1 MSHAH
6 IQLVDSCSPT
16 DTVSL
21 DGSAASSDTAA
32 SAAAPAAADDELR
45 RSSWRHSA
53 LILTGEIMGTGVLGL
68 PYACSRLGWVL
79 GLGSSVFFAGTAVY
93 AGRLLARVRNDHH
106 PRASSYAEVAHAQFG
121 PRFGGATRVAI
132 LATWTLLL
140 GYYLIVVADSLK
152 LAFPDTRLCGW
163 QWAAVGCLLLAAPLQ
178 LRSLHALSYLS
189 LPSTVAMI
197 AATGLIL
204 GSLGSDGGG
213 GGHGGGPGGGGG
225 GGGGGGEDGGGSG
238 HPTTS
243 LWPADDG
250 ASVLSLYS
258 SFGSFIF
265 AYQGQSLFLEI
276 MREMKSPRHF
286 PRAVGVANGFMLL
299 VYAGSCVV
307 GYGSRGAAVESFLPD
322 SLADGPLKRAVGLL
336 LAFHVAVAYLIT
348 GQPLHR
354 TLVEALAPTSAAT
367 KGGGDDAG
375 GEATRWLFVTL
386 GLLGFGFV
394 VSNAIPFF
402 ADFQNLLGS
411 VTGAPIVFGF
421 PALFYLRACRLH
433 GKRVSRADAVGCA
446 VFLGVFLPMFTVLGT
461 VTALRDIANDWA
473 DNGAPFECGLD

>member
-1 MSHAH
+1 MHAH

-21 DGSAASSDTAA
+21 DGSAASSDTAG
-32 SAAAPAAADDELR
+32 SAAAPASADDEVR

-106 PRASSYAEVAHAQFG
+106 PRATSYAEVAHAQFG
-121 PRFGGATRVAI
+121 ARFGGATRAAI

-152 LAFPDTRLCGW
+152 LAFPNTRLCDW
-163 QWAAVGCLLLAAPLQ
+163 QWAAVGCALLAAPLQ

-189 LPSTVAMI
+189 LPSTVAMV
-197 AATGLIL
+197 AATALIL
-204 GSLGSDGGG
+204 GSLGTGGVDGARA
-213 GGHGGGPGGGGG
+213 
-225 GGGGGGEDGGGSG
+225 
-238 HPTTS
+238 TTS
-243 LWPADDG
+243 LWPAEDG
-250 ASVLSLYS
+250 SSVLALYS

-276 MREMKSPRHF
+276 MREMRQPRHF
-286 PRAVGVANGFMLL
+286 PRAVVAANGFMLL

-307 GYGSRGAAVESFLPD
+307 GYSSRGAAVESFLPD
-322 SLADGPLKRAVGLL
+322 SLADGPLKRTVGLL

-354 TLVEALAPTSAAT
+354 TLVEALAPTSEAA
-367 KGGGDDAG
+367 KGGGDG
-375 GEATRWLFVTL
+375 PSGEATRWLLVTL
-386 GLLGFGFV
+386 GLLCFGFV

-421 PALFYLRACRLH
+421 PALFYLRACQLH
-433 GKRVSRADAVGCA
+433 GKRVSRVDAVGCA

-461 VTALRDIANDWA
+461 VTALRDIADDWA